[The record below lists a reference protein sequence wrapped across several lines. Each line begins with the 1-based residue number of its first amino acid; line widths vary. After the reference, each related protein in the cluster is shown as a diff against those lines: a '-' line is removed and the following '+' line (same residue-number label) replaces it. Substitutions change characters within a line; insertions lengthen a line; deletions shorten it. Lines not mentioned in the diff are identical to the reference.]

1 MKLLKQ
7 TIETRTDSEHE
18 AKELIEKYRQEASK
32 EGYTISSAGY
42 TYKTKKSKGEIIDE
56 AYVVKVIQIFGGL
69 WEELE

>member
-7 TIETRTDSEHE
+7 TIETRTDSENE
-18 AKELIEKYRQEASK
+18 AKELIETYRK
-32 EGYTISSAGY
+32 EGEKGYTIGSAGY

-56 AYVVKVIQIFGGL
+56 AYVVKVVQVFGGL